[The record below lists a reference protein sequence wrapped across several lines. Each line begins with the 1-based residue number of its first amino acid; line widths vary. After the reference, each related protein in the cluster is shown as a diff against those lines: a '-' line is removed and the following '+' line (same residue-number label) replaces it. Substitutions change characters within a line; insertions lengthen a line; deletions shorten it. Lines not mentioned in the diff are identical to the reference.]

1 MAHSEKGSVTA
12 LREVFS
18 ACSLFGLLMAAGSYQ
33 LAREVNR
40 KVGREILNPLLF
52 ATLFCGGILVLT
64 GTEYAVFYENGGK
77 VLEFFLTPST
87 ICLAIPLYKQFELLK
102 KNAAAVLAGCAAGV
116 AAHIAGCVLMLFLFR
131 MEAAEYISLLPKSI
145 TTAIGKG
152 LSEELGG
159 YPAITMACI
168 MLTGLFGAVAASPL
182 LKIFGVT
189 DSVSQGLAIGT
200 SSHAAGTSRAVQ
212 LGEIQGAASSLA
224 IVVTGLLT
232 VMAAPVFAALVQ

>member
-1 MAHSEKGSVTA
+1 MSDIFA
-12 LREVFS
+12 
-18 ACSLFGLLMAAGSYQ
+18 ACSFFGFLLAAGSYQ
-33 LAREVNR
+33 LARTINKR
-40 KVGREILNPLLF
+40 MGKEICNPLLF
-52 ATLFCGGILVLT
+52 ATLFCGAVLLGT
-64 GTEYAVFYENGGK
+64 GTDYDVFYTNGGRI
-77 VLEFFLTPST
+77 LEFFLTPAT

-102 KNAAAVLAGCAAGV
+102 KNMGAVLAGCAAGI
-116 AAHIAGCVLMLFLFR
+116 AAHMAGCVLMLFLFQ

-159 YPAITMACI
+159 YPAITMASI
-168 MLTGLFGAVAASPL
+168 MLTGLFGAVAAPPL
-182 LKIFGVT
+182 LKLFHVT
-189 DSVSQGLAIGT
+189 EPLSQGLAIGT

-232 VMAAPVFAALVQ
+232 VIAAPLLARLV